1 MEVSREASVRV
12 GSALRF
18 VAIVAGVL
26 AAAAP
31 RTLAAAEPQYFL
43 QYEKSK
49 SIRATFSFE
58 VHLPELTAKEWVL
71 FAAQLPAITSQTD
84 VQTVLLPGG
93 KACRDYSH
101 RNRAL
106 LRARVPANTS
116 ALQHTVVA
124 QTVMQA
130 TLYSR
135 HLMPRRAGYKYP
147 QVVEPS
153 EIERERSTTE
163 TALLD
168 YSDETFQA
176 WLRENRL
183 RRRKKESDLDLG
195 RRAFLAITRS
205 MTYAYELK
213 MDRRA
218 SHLCEAD
225 ETDCGGMCVLFAA
238 AMRANDVPARLLCGR
253 WAKSSKQGAEL
264 NGVAYNQQHVKAEFF
279 AADIG
284 WVPVDLSSAVLHD
297 KTDEGLQYFGHDR
310 GDFLTVHV
318 DPEIEV
324 DTIHF
329 GRKSFNFM
337 QGFHYW
343 VTGTGKLDDET
354 MKLDWQVE
362 VLP

>member
-1 MEVSREASVRV
+1 MRSSREF
-12 GSALRF
+12 RF
-18 VAIVAGVL
+18 NAGATWRCIAIVAAVL
-26 AAAAP
+26 TAAAG
-31 RTLAAAEPQYFL
+31 RQLSAAEPEYFL

-58 VHLPELTAKEWVL
+58 VYLPNLTAKEWVL
-71 FAAQLPAITSQTD
+71 FAAHVPAITSQTD
-84 VQTVLLPGG
+84 VRTELQPGG
-93 KACRDYSH
+93 EPCRDYSH

-106 LRARVPANTS
+106 LMARVPATTAS
-116 ALQHTVVA
+116 LHHTVVA
-124 QTVMQA
+124 ETVAHA

-135 HLMPRRAGYKYP
+135 HLVPRRAGYKYRP
-147 QVVEPS
+147 PTEPS
-153 EIERERSTTE
+153 AAERERSTAE
-163 TALLD
+163 TSLLNF
-168 YSDETFQA
+168 SDETFQD
-176 WLRENRL
+176 WLREHRL
-183 RRRKKESDLDLG
+183 RRKRKESDLDLG
-195 RRAFLAITRS
+195 RRAFLAITHS
-205 MTYAYELK
+205 LSYDYELK

-225 ETDCGGMCVLFAA
+225 EADCGGMCVLFVA
-238 AMRANDVPARLLCGR
+238 AMRANGIPARMLCGR
-253 WAKSSKQGAEL
+253 WAKSSKRGAEL

-279 AADIG
+279 AAGIG

-297 KTDEGLQYFGHDR
+297 KTEEGLQYFGHDR

-337 QGFHYW
+337 QGFHYY
-343 VTGTGKLDDET
+343 VTGSGKLDGET